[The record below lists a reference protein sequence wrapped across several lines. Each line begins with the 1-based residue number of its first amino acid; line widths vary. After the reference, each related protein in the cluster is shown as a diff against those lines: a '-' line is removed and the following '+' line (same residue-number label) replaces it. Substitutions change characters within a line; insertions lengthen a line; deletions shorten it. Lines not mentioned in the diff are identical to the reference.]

1 MLNAAG
7 ALGILGGGGGGGGGP
22 SISSLA
28 LFKQIRTNEVKYREQ
43 FQNRGDV
50 QKAINDFKKQAA
62 KLEDV
67 DELVKDRRV
76 LGVLLSAFGLESE
89 LNNPGKL
96 KAIINSDPTD
106 VNSFANRLNDPRF
119 GALAEFIDA
128 PNKDLLNLV
137 TASKQQEV
145 IDKFL
150 TNEFQKDVGVQ
161 NPAIR
166 DAFFFLNKINDVN
179 STFGILGDLPLR
191 TIVTSTLRLPP
202 QIAQQSIEKQASLI
216 EAKFDIDRARL
227 GGSTTTESKSKQE
240 ILTDDIAAL
249 GTATAQVTAAETAIT
264 AIQTQLE
271 TIRTKLSDLAN
282 VTDVAGVNAAEIPV
296 QQAAIPDLIRQSGL
310 IAAAND
316 ALSQATPLFDEL
328 DGIFQGL
335 RDAEDQD
342 AVDALISQFTT
353 QADKILGN
361 TGLIN
366 SATYTDPNTGNTE
379 NLFRPTGDGTLGITA
394 ITDSKIA
401 TAIKVDGTSVVTT
414 GFDLTTFLTNLQSA
428 RDQVV
433 ATTFG
438 NLTADVAAAE
448 ASFDLAESDINSAG
462 VQNGVN
468 VSSFSG
474 TTDSIGF
481 AHTLGSQELAKGIS
495 AVDDANTRVASAQG
509 LIDEIRQLALDAVEV
524 GADLTEI
531 NESYAIKVSALQSAI
546 NTPGSVT
553 DGTSTITFDNLL
565 TSGATDYTADTGVSI
580 RANGGTLDTTILA
593 ALPATITAVN
603 ASGLKDD
610 IDNTYRPAADAVAQ
624 ALGRDRTT
632 FEFAANVADPQG
644 ALDAEIRQLTT
655 DLDKLLLA
663 ADEEGKNLIQPFSSD
678 LRIVLGSVGS
688 VLTVSAQTGFK
699 DTFNDALS
707 SFSFTVLNGGSIAER
722 TSLLNDALFAAGSTA
737 SKLKGERF
745 ALEIQTKILD
755 EESTASGVTDSN
767 FLKPLQNTAYAVKF
781 IEQYLI
787 QKDLEAQGGSIGPIN
802 TDAALVGLL
811 QGIGPQSG
819 LNLNLFS

>member
-7 ALGILGGGGGGGGGP
+7 ALQILGGGGGGGS

-28 LFKQIRTNEVKYREQ
+28 LFKQIRKNEVKFREQ
-43 FQNRGDV
+43 FQDRADV
-50 QKAINDFKKQAA
+50 QKEISNFKKQAA
-62 KLEDV
+62 KIKDV

-150 TNEFQKDVGVQ
+150 TNEFQKSVGSQ
-161 NPAIR
+161 NPAVR
-166 DAFFFLNKINDVN
+166 DAFFFLNKINSVD

-202 QIAQQSIEKQASLI
+202 QIAQQSVNKQASLI
-216 EAKFDIDRARL
+216 EAKFDINRAKI
-227 GGSTTTESKSKQE
+227 GGVEGTVSKTKQE
-240 ILTDDIAAL
+240 ILADDITAL
-249 GTATAQVTAAETAIT
+249 ETATAQVTAAETAIT

-271 TIRTKLSDLAN
+271 TIRTKLSDLSN
-282 VTDVAGVNAAEIPV
+282 VTDVAGVNANEIPV
-296 QQAAIPDLIRQSGL
+296 QQAALPDLIRQSGL
-310 IAAAND
+310 ISAAND
-316 ALSQATPLFDEL
+316 ALTQATPLFDEL
-328 DGIFQGL
+328 DGLFQQL
-335 RDAEDQD
+335 RDAADQN
-342 AVDALISQFTT
+342 AVDILISQFTT

-366 SATYTDPNTGNTE
+366 TASYTDPNTGTTE
-379 NLFRPTGDGTLGITA
+379 NLFRPTGDATLGITA

-401 TAIKVDGTSVVTT
+401 TAVKVDGTAAVTT

-428 RDQVV
+428 RDQVA
-433 ATTFG
+433 ATTFSS
-438 NLTADVAAAE
+438 LSADVAAAE
-448 ASFDLAESDINSAG
+448 TSFDTAQTDFNSAG
-462 VQNGVN
+462 IQNGVN
-468 VSSFSG
+468 VSSFTG
-474 TTDSIGF
+474 TTASVGF
-481 AHTLGSQELAKGIS
+481 AHTLGTQELAKGIS
-495 AVDDANTRVASAQG
+495 AVDDANTRVATAG
-509 LIDEIRQLALDAVEV
+509 TLLDEIRQLALDAVV
-524 GADLTEI
+524 DGADLTAI
-531 NESYAIKVSALQSAI
+531 NASYDIKLSALQATI

-553 DGTSTITFDNLL
+553 DGTSTIAFDNLL
-565 TSGATDYTADTGVSI
+565 TIGIKNYTADTGVSV
-580 RANGGTLDTTILA
+580 RANGGNLDTAVYDQLV
-593 ALPATITAVN
+593 LLGPITAVN

-610 IDNTYRPAADAVAQ
+610 IDNTYRPAVDAVAQ
-624 ALGRDRTT
+624 NLGRDRTT
-632 FEFAANVADPQG
+632 FEFVANVADPQG
-644 ALDAEIRQLTT
+644 ALDSEIRQLTT
-655 DLDKLLLA
+655 DLDMLIAA
-663 ADEEGKNLIQPFSSD
+663 ADEEGKNLIQPFASD

-699 DTFNDALS
+699 DTFNSALS

-737 SKLKGERF
+737 SKLKGEKF
-745 ALEIQTKILD
+745 ALEIQSKILG
-755 EESTASGVTDSN
+755 EESGASSETDST
-767 FLKPLQNTAYAVKF
+767 FLKPLNNTAYAVKF

-787 QKDLEAQGGSIGPIN
+787 QKDLEAQGGSIGPVN
-802 TDAALVGLL
+802 TDAALVGLV
-811 QGIGPQSG
+811 QSIAPASG